1 VIIKGDDVDLTI
13 LPWFLHHPRDGHG
26 FIQDLNF
33 ISADPDTGVPDWGIY
48 RSMFRTKSELNIDMT
63 CETHRCRLHT
73 KAWRAKGKDMPV
85 SIVIGGPIVDKFASL
100 SGGAGNPND
109 WEVLGSFYGA
119 PAKMVKSET
128 NDLLVPANA
137 EIVLEGRIMATEGWI
152 HDEGPYGEASGMY
165 GTGLKHNCRVII
177 DCITYKK
184 GGIYQH
190 ASIGGR
196 DPAHTDCGIGV
207 AMAPAIVTQ
216 GLRNAA
222 IDVLDAR
229 AMGPIGEICYAKIRP
244 QSGGDAKQALHIMLT
259 CSGESLP
266 KVAMVFDE
274 DVDIWNDAQVYQAM
288 VFRFS
293 AARDTVI
300 VEGVPGFA
308 VDPTA
313 GSDEPPYMISKLG
326 LDCTIPQ
333 GAGPEGLWKRDNFTF
348 ALMTTDLGEPDPQA
362 KQMSEDEIAVD
373 MEAFIRQQPRTWKDI
388 ITRYLAQPYPLV
400 YRAFGCLRP
409 RLGRTNSYPWFPYT
423 FSGHEFNAVPE
434 PAPTSNFDPKH
445 SKATP
450 G

>member
-1 VIIKGDDVDLTI
+1 
-13 LPWFLHHPRDGHG
+13 
-26 FIQDLNF
+26 
-33 ISADPDTGVPDWGIY
+33 
-48 RSMFRTKSELNIDMT
+48 
-63 CETHRCRLHT
+63 
-73 KAWRAKGKDMPV
+73 
-85 SIVIGGPIVDKFASL
+85 
-100 SGGAGNPND
+100 
-109 WEVLGSFYGA
+109 
-119 PAKMVKSET
+119 
-128 NDLLVPANA
+128 
-137 EIVLEGRIMATEGWI
+137 
-152 HDEGPYGEASGMY
+152 
-165 GTGLKHNCRVII
+165 
-177 DCITYKK
+177 
-184 GGIYQH
+184 
-190 ASIGGR
+190 
-196 DPAHTDCGIGV
+196 
-207 AMAPAIVTQ
+207 MAPAIVTQ